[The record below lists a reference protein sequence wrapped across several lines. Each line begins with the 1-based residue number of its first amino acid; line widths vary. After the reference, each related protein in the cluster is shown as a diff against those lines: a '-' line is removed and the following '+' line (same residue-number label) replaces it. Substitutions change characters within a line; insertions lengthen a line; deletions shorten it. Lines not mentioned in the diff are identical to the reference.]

1 MTTPDRPPA
10 LASLSRLHLLRLA
23 LSESLRTTGHYLWSG
38 WGSIAAICL
47 FLTAWDAT
55 ATQLGTLILPTPI
68 EALRTL
74 QGLLQDGSAWPEIV
88 NPARRTLIGFGL

>member
-23 LSESLRTTGHYLWSG
+23 LSESLRTTGHYLWRG

-47 FLTAWDAT
+47 FLMMTMLAISNSPEGFVTSSLAILAT
-55 ATQLGTLILPTPI
+55 SVITGTSVYW
-68 EALRTL
+68 AM
-74 QGLLQDGSAWPEIV
+74 Q
-88 NPARRTLIGFGL
+88 RRR